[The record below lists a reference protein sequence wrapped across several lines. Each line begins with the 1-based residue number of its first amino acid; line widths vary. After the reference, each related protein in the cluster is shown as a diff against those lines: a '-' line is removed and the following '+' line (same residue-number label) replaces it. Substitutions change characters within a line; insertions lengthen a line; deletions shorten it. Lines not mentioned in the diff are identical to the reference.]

1 MKRMVRL
8 TRIDGPLEMR
18 SASRRAAKRVLPPDH
33 WMRTIFNICASFVR
47 DRIGWNKLGFLAS
60 FAVLCLAGFTLYRML
75 RDIQPERVL
84 SSIAAMPASNIAISI
99 AFVAAAYFTI
109 TFYDFFSLR
118 TIGAKHVPYR
128 IAAMAA
134 FTSFSIG
141 HNLGATVFTGGAI
154 RFRIYSAWGLNLIDV
169 AKIAFITGLTFWLGN
184 AFVLGLGM
192 AISPDAASALNQFP
206 SWVNQAIGLAGL
218 AAICGYLVWLAHG
231 RRTVGVSNVSVTL
244 PNAPLTFVQILI
256 GVADLGLAAVG
267 MYVLLPANP
276 PIEFLPFVV
285 IFVLATLLGFLSHTP
300 GALGVFDAA
309 ILIALAQFP
318 KEEML
323 ATLVMWRAIYYIL
336 PFTLA
341 LLVMATR
348 EFCLAY
354 RRPPARGH
362 SFETPPLSGGG
373 SQNRQSAQDSAG

>member
-1 MKRMVRL
+1 
-8 TRIDGPLEMR
+8 
-18 SASRRAAKRVLPPDH
+18 
-33 WMRTIFNICASFVR
+33 MRTHFTILSGFLR

-60 FAVLCLAGFTLYRML
+60 FAVLCLAGYTLYRML
-75 RDIQPERVL
+75 RDIQPDRVV
-84 SSIAAMPASNIAISI
+84 SAIAAIPASSIAISI

-118 TIGAKHVPYR
+118 TIGARHVPYR
-128 IAAMAA
+128 IAALSA

-154 RFRIYSAWGLNLIDV
+154 RFRIYSAWGLTLIDV
-169 AKIAFITGLTFWLGN
+169 AKIAFVTGLTFWLGN

-192 AISPDAASALNQFP
+192 AIAPEAASALDQLP
-206 SWVNQAIGLAGL
+206 AWVNRTIGLAGL
-218 AAICGYLVWLAHG
+218 AVICGYLLWLAG
-231 RRTVGVSNVSVTL
+231 GVRVVGAKSVSVTL

-256 GVADLGLAAVG
+256 GVADLGLSAIG

-276 PIEFLPFVV
+276 PAELLPFVV

-309 ILIALAQFP
+309 ILIALTQYP
-318 KEEML
+318 KEELL
-323 ATLVMWRAIYYIL
+323 ATLLVWRAIYYIL

-341 LLVMATR
+341 LMVMAAR
-348 EFCLAY
+348 EIVIAS
-354 RRPPARGH
+354 RRPPGTGLSSDARPAPACSH
-362 SFETPPLSGGG
+362 
-373 SQNRQSAQDSAG
+373 QRQSAHDTAA